1 VEKDP
6 ALAIQVAALFSFM
19 NRIIEGT
26 EVTCDYANHPVSKHE
41 IEARRTRTYSDF
53 ADIIG
58 IDK

>member
-1 VEKDP
+1 M
-6 ALAIQVAALFSFM
+6 AALFSLM

-26 EVTCDYANHPVSKHE
+26 GVTCDYANHPVPKLE